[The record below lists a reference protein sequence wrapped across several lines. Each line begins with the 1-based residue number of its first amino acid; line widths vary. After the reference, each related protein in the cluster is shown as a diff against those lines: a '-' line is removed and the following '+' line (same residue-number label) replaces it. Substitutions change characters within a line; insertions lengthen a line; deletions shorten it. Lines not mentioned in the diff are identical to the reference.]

1 MRGLSGR
8 GASRLARAGV
18 LEQYVEHGKQAQRSP
33 GGRIACFDRRVVRKA
48 GQAKQ
53 HGFTI
58 VSKDGDF
65 SGRSFLYG
73 APPKV
78 IWLAVGNRSTS
89 EIERC
94 LREHRKEIETFATAT
109 DTTLLVIT
117 PGQGAGTS

>member
-1 MRGLSGR
+1 MKLLVDQNLSPRLCDLLCDIWTDVVHVRAVGLAAADDSTVW
-8 GASRLARAGV
+8 AYAR
-18 LEQYVEHGKQAQRSP
+18 
-33 GGRIACFDRRVVRKA
+33 
-48 GQAKQ
+48 Q

-94 LREHRKEIETFATAT
+94 LREHRKEIETFATAS

-117 PGQGAGTS
+117 LGQGAGTW